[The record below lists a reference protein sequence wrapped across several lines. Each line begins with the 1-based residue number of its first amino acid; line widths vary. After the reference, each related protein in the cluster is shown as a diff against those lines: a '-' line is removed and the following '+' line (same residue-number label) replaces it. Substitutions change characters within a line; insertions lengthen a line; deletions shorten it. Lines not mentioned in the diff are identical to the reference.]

1 MTFDDA
7 RRLDALRDYRVLDTP
22 VEESFDNLAALAAK
36 IFGTP
41 IALVSLVDQDRQWF
55 KARVGLDLRETPR
68 EYAFCDHA
76 IRGEGVMV
84 VPDATRD
91 PRFAHHPLVTGDPN
105 IRFYGG
111 VPLRTP
117 DGMGLGTLCV
127 LDRVPRTLSPHELMM
142 LEALGR
148 QVEIE
153 LEIRRRLGLLEE
165 ALANQEQNQ
174 KANQLVVSML
184 VHDLRSPLT
193 SILMLATLLQP
204 VDEASGKRIEMLLEE
219 TERVRRMLTDVLDL
233 CLHEA
238 GELRLRRVEFP
249 LRPLAQKVVQRM
261 SGQAMDRNQSIRLEF
276 EDSPLIV
283 SADPQLLERVLD
295 NLLGNAIHH
304 GPVGEP
310 ITLAIRTQ
318 GEGTL
323 RVEVRDLGDP
333 IPAPLR
339 ECIFNPF
346 ERVPAPNAQ
355 AHLGYGLGL
364 AFCRLA
370 VEAHGGKIGV
380 TPGGHGGNCFHFEI
394 PTQVA

>member
-1 MTFDDA
+1 MIFDDA

-22 VEESFDNLAALAAK
+22 VEESFDNLAVLAAE

-41 IALVSLVDQDRQWF
+41 IALVSLVDRDRQWF
-55 KARVGLDLRETPR
+55 KARVGLEPRETPR

-91 PRFAHHPLVTGDPN
+91 PRFAHNPLVTGNPN

-193 SILMLATLLQP
+193 SILMLANLVQP

-261 SGQAMDRNQSIRLEF
+261 SGQAMDRNQFIGLEF
-276 EDSPLIV
+276 EDSPLTV
-283 SADPQLLERVLD
+283 SGDPQLLERVLD

-318 GEGTL
+318 GEGTV
-323 RVEVRDLGDP
+323 RVEVRDLGEP

-346 ERVPAPNAQ
+346 KRAPAPNAQ

-394 PTQVA
+394 PTQVP

>member
-1 MTFDDA
+1 
-7 RRLDALRDYRVLDTP
+7 
-22 VEESFDNLAALAAK
+22 
-36 IFGTP
+36 
-41 IALVSLVDQDRQWF
+41 VDQDRQWF
-55 KARVGLDLRETPR
+55 KARLGLDPRETPR

-91 PRFAHHPLVTGDPN
+91 LRFDCNPLVTGDPS

-127 LDRVPRTLSPHELMM
+127 LDRVPRTLSPDDLMM

-165 ALANQEQNQ
+165 ALANQEQLQ
-174 KANQLVVSML
+174 KANQLMVSML

-193 SILMLATLLQP
+193 SIMMLATLVQP
-204 VDEASGKRIEMLLEE
+204 VDEASGKRIEVLLEE
-219 TERVRRMLTDVLDL
+219 AERVRRMLTDVLDL
-233 CLHEA
+233 CLHQA
-238 GELRLRRVEFP
+238 GELRLRRMEFS
-249 LRPLAQKVVQRM
+249 LQPLALKVVQRM
-261 SGQAMDRNQSIRLEF
+261 SARAMDRSQSIRLEF
-276 EDSPLIV
+276 EDSPLTV

-304 GPVGEP
+304 GPVGEL

-318 GEGTL
+318 GEGTV

-346 ERVPAPNAQ
+346 ERLWAPDAQ
-355 AHLGYGLGL
+355 SHQGYGLGL
-364 AFCRLA
+364 AFCRIA
-370 VEAHGGKIGV
+370 VEAHGGKISV
-380 TPGGHGGNCFHFEI
+380 TPSGHGGNCFHFEI
-394 PTQVA
+394 PAQVA